1 MTSAATP
8 LFQQMPSATLHP
20 CRNAGSTAGSQMAF
34 TRRPSGRR
42 NTRAIS
48 SSCGSALSSPV
59 RTAPYS
65 TGSTIKKLMR
75 MERLLPLT
83 HTSAR
88 MIKLATG
95 VAWTSC
101 ITGASM
107 ASTQSQRSA
116 ATANST
122 LHTPPSTKPSRMC
135 PALNATRCQNSA
147 WGSSCTSVPKAC
159 SGDTRN
165 TSCPMAMAA
174 PCHTA
179 SQNTTAASQRRRFFV
194 CFILLPFCSFQILFQ
209 DITSSDRIQAFIFS
223 FLDMSAFVH

>member
-1 MTSAATP
+1 
-8 LFQQMPSATLHP
+8 
-20 CRNAGSTAGSQMAF
+20 
-34 TRRPSGRR
+34 
-42 NTRAIS
+42 
-48 SSCGSALSSPV
+48 
-59 RTAPYS
+59 
-65 TGSTIKKLMR
+65 MR

-95 VAWTSC
+95 VALTSC

-122 LHTPPSTKPSRMC
+122 LHPPPSTKPSRMC

-147 WGSSCTSVPKAC
+147 WGSSCISVPKAC

-174 PCHTA
+174 PCHTT
-179 SQNTTAASQRRRFFV
+179 SQNATAASQRRLFFV
-194 CFILLPFCSFQILFQ
+194 CFISFPFLVLFPYFTGFVSSFSR
-209 DITSSDRIQAFIFS
+209 DSITQ
-223 FLDMSAFVH
+223 